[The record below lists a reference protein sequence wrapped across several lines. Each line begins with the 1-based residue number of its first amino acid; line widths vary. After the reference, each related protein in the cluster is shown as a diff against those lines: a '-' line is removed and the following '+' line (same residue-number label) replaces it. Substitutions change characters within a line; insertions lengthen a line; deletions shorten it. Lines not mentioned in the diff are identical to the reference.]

1 MTEKE
6 ILKEAERLFY
16 KFEVIPEATAEE
28 KAYNKKIF
36 DIKGRPED
44 YPAFYNRCL
53 VKRYQIYENP
63 FCFDYYDTITFYTIS
78 QLQAYIEISKAIT
91 AANNNCD
98 WERAD
103 DLYIK
108 QEFFINSI
116 TPPEVYAII

>member
-1 MTEKE
+1 MKE
-6 ILKEAERLFY
+6 SEVIKEARKLFY
-16 KFEVIPEATAEE
+16 KFEVIPEATEAE

-44 YPAFYNRCL
+44 YPAFYNRCM

-63 FCFDYYDTITFYTIS
+63 FCFDYYDNIVFYTIS
-78 QLQAYIEISKAIT
+78 QLQTYIEIHKAIA
-91 AANNNCD
+91 AANNNCE

-108 QEFFINSI
+108 QESFINSI
-116 TPPEVYAII
+116 TPPEVYTA